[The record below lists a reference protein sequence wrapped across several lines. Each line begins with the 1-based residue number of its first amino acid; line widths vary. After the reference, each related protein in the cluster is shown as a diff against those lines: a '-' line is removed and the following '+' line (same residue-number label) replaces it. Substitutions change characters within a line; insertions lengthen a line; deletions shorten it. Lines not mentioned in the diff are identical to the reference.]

1 GALPIPPPGS
11 PGGGSTSAP
20 TPPRATRTPA
30 TDGPMP
36 RRARLDGAGRRPPV
50 RTCIG
55 CRSRAEQSDLLRLV
69 ADGLL
74 VLPDPHRRAPGR
86 GAYLHP
92 DPECWRAAE
101 RIGRPHV

>member
-1 GALPIPPPGS
+1 
-11 PGGGSTSAP
+11 
-20 TPPRATRTPA
+20 
-30 TDGPMP
+30 MP
-36 RRARLDGAGRRPPV
+36 RRARLGGAGGHQPV

-74 VLPDPHRRAPGR
+74 VLPDPRRRAPGR

-92 DPECWRAAE
+92 DPECLRAAE
-101 RIGRPHV
+101 KRRPWPRAFRAPGRYDASRVAAYFAE

>member
-1 GALPIPPPGS
+1 
-11 PGGGSTSAP
+11 
-20 TPPRATRTPA
+20 
-30 TDGPMP
+30 MP

-101 RIGRPHV
+101 RRRPWPRAFRAPGRYDTSRVAARFAEGRALESAAVKG